1 MTDKNMEKKI
11 TELKELKALEKEL
24 TAEIKALEDELKQ
37 EMTSREIATLLG
49 YTDMNA
55 VRPRITELVAMGK
68 IATCGAVTDPVTGRT
83 VAVYRRIRNAK

>member
-1 MTDKNMEKKI
+1 MSITRQTRNASYRKLNPLARQAKI
-11 TELKELKALEKEL
+11 LEVLGNK
-24 TAEIKALEDELKQ
+24 

-68 IATCGAVTDPVTGRT
+68 IEVCGAVNDPVTGRT
-83 VAVYRRIRNAK
+83 VAVYKRVF

>member
-1 MTDKNMEKKI
+1 MSITKQTRNASYRKLNPLARQAKI
-11 TELKELKALEKEL
+11 LEVLGNK
-24 TAEIKALEDELKQ
+24 

>member
-1 MTDKNMEKKI
+1 MSITKQTRNASYRKLNPLARQAKI
-11 TELKELKALEKEL
+11 LEVLGNK
-24 TAEIKALEDELKQ
+24 

-68 IATCGAVTDPVTGRT
+68 IATCGAVTDPVTGRP

>member
-1 MTDKNMEKKI
+1 MSITKQTRNASYRKLNPLARQAKI
-11 TELKELKALEKEL
+11 LEVLGNK
-24 TAEIKALEDELKQ
+24 

-68 IATCGAVTDPVTGRT
+68 IEVCGAVNDPVTGRT
-83 VAVYRRIRNAK
+83 VATYRRTK

>member
-1 MTDKNMEKKI
+1 MSITKQTRNASYRKLNPLARQAKI
-11 TELKELKALEKEL
+11 LEVLGNK
-24 TAEIKALEDELKQ
+24 

-83 VAVYRRIRNAK
+83 VAVYRRVRNAK

>member
-1 MTDKNMEKKI
+1 MSITRQTRNSSYRKLNPLARQAKI
-11 TELKELKALEKEL
+11 LEVLGNK
-24 TAEIKALEDELKQ
+24 

-68 IATCGAVTDPVTGRT
+68 IEVCGAVNDPVTGRT
-83 VAVYRRIRNAK
+83 VAVYKRVF

>member
-1 MTDKNMEKKI
+1 MSITKQTRNASYRKLNPLARQAKILEALGDK
-11 TELKELKALEKEL
+11 
-24 TAEIKALEDELKQ
+24 

-68 IATCGAVTDPVTGRT
+68 IVVCGAVNDPVTGRT
-83 VAVYRRIRNAK
+83 VATYRRTK

>member
-1 MTDKNMEKKI
+1 MSI
-11 TELKELKALEKEL
+11 TRQTRNASYRKLNPLARQAKLLEVLGNK
-24 TAEIKALEDELKQ
+24 

-68 IATCGAVTDPVTGRT
+68 IEVCGAVNDPVTGRT
-83 VAVYRRIRNAK
+83 VAVYKRVF